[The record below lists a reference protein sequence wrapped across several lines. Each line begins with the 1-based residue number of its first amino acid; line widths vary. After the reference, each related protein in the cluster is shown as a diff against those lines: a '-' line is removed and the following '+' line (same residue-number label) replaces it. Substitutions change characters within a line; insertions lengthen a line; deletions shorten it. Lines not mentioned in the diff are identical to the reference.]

1 MAHYISY
8 NPLDYA
14 FYRISLL
21 IVELISVVNKF
32 PISDGEKFAL
42 GLSFYCLFGLLSQES
57 KLSK

>member
-21 IVELISVVNKF
+21 IVELIRVVNKF

-42 GLSFYCLFGLLSQES
+42 GLFFYCLFGLLSQES

>member
-21 IVELISVVNKF
+21 IVELIRVVNKF

-42 GLSFYCLFGLLSQES
+42 GLCFSCLFGLLSQES

>member
-21 IVELISVVNKF
+21 IVELIRVVNKF

-42 GLSFYCLFGLLSQES
+42 GLSFYCLFSFFFREGV
-57 KLSK
+57 K